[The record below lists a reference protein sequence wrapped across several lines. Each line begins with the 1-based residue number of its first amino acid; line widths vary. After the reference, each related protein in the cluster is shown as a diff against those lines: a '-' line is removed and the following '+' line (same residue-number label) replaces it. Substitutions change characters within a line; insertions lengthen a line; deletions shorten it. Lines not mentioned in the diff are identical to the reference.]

1 MEALQQHIPDHL
13 LRSVGIDLPLREW
26 EALQGL
32 RIANPR
38 LYRERLREIV
48 QDADPR
54 YSIAL
59 HDSTCPACGSRIQA
73 GSWISRSPDGWVHYY
88 PVCPSPNP
96 HTATLSGPS
105 DTRGG
110 ISDDV

>member
-1 MEALQQHIPDHL
+1 L
-13 LRSVGIDLPLREW
+13 LRSVGTDLSLKEW
-26 EALQGL
+26 EALLVRRAAG
-32 RIANPR
+32 NPQR
-38 LYRERLREIV
+38 YWERLREIV